1 MAEARYSFLTKKF
14 FVFLGLGLAVFLGLS
29 LYGNW
34 PLVAG
39 AFKGFSYAL
48 LPVIL
53 FLVFLNYLSRY
64 WRWELYLKRVG
75 ISLPGRESFTIF
87 MSGLV
92 MTVTPGKMGEL
103 IKSVLLKEGY
113 EVAISRSAPVVL
125 AERFTDLLAVYVLAL
140 AGSASFAFGTKTL
153 WLGTGFLIAG
163 LLPFVSGGT
172 FRFCLKMLERIPWG
186 SRLRSSIPEAF
197 HTLHDLMGFRILF
210 WASVIGI
217 MAWFFECLAFFLV
230 FHGLGW
236 PVPLAKATFIYAFAA
251 LAGALSM
258 LPGGIG
264 AAEASMTGLLLLIQ
278 VPKAQAATATILIRV
293 CTVWFA
299 VLLGYGFLRLFQGR
313 LRP

>member
-1 MAEARYSFLTKKF
+1 MAEARFSFLTKKF
-14 FVFLGLGLAVFLGLS
+14 FLFLGLGLAVFLGLS

-39 AFKGFSYAL
+39 AFKGFSYVI
-48 LPVIL
+48 LPAVL
-53 FLVFLNYLSRY
+53 FLVFLNYLGRY

-75 ISLPGRESFTIF
+75 ISLPHRESFYIF

-113 EVAISRSAPVVL
+113 AVAISRSAPVVL

-140 AGSASFAFGTKTL
+140 AGSASFAFGAKTL
-153 WLGTGFLIAG
+153 WLGTAFLIAG
-163 LLPFVSGGT
+163 LLPFVSEGT
-172 FRFCLKMLERIPWG
+172 FRFCLRMLERIPWG
-186 SRLRSSIPEAF
+186 SRLKGSIPEAF
-197 HTLHDLMGFRILF
+197 HTLHDLMGFKILF

-217 MAWFFECLAFFLV
+217 TAWFFECLAFALV

-264 AAEASMTGLLLLIQ
+264 AAEATMTGLLLLIQ
-278 VPKAQAATATILIRV
+278 VPKAQAATATILIRI

-299 VLLGYGFLRLFQGR
+299 VLLGYGFLRLFQRR